1 MCQWSSSI
9 CNAFSPTGSL
19 KLSIPHG
26 LRASCPCYH
35 CLESCRVLTS
45 NCIFHEGKT
54 QRNIHHTGSAISG
67 TLPDL
72 RLPLELLA
80 FWRQNDL
87 GSSMFSLWTMNCIR
101 NLPAARFPAA
111 PGMPM
116 WPADGHEIHHLCAV
130 SMIAIWAVESWVKM
144 AESISLRRFL
154 VVLYG
159 CHCYSLCNCN
169 SGKPLLDLKIQL
181 WLSPLTIWSQRL

>member
-45 NCIFHEGKT
+45 NCIFHEGKNAT
-54 QRNIHHTGSAISG
+54 QHAPHGLCDFRNTSRFTASTRVVGFLKAKWSKQFH
-67 TLPDL
+67 
-72 RLPLELLA
+72 
-80 FWRQNDL
+80 
-87 GSSMFSLWTMNCIR
+87 MFSLWTMNCIR

-116 WPADGHEIHHLCAV
+116 WPADGHEIHHLCTV

-144 AESISLRRFL
+144 AESISLKRFL
-154 VVLYG
+154 VV
-159 CHCYSLCNCN
+159 
-169 SGKPLLDLKIQL
+169 
-181 WLSPLTIWSQRL
+181 